1 MLKQK
6 RDLMTKVAEAEVNRD
21 DCQSENRSLQ
31 AQIKNFDSK
40 HSDLIQ
46 RVQSQQIEIYKLET
60 EIHKIEDIR
69 RQYEALQEKYQKL
82 FIHVKSTP
90 VVQRPLQ
97 AQQVLERQESKI
109 SLNSS

>member
-46 RVQSQQIEIYKLET
+46 
-60 EIHKIEDIR
+60 
-69 RQYEALQEKYQKL
+69 
-82 FIHVKSTP
+82 
-90 VVQRPLQ
+90 
-97 AQQVLERQESKI
+97 
-109 SLNSS
+109 